1 MLQSDHYELLDKLR
15 FGKNSDERKEALNA
29 LINFEYEARFDAADF
44 LKLLADDDPVYQVYA
59 IGAIGRQKVN
69 AGISELKR
77 IYASSSDTMIL
88 NELLTAFLQFET
100 DDFLDIVVEKLK
112 KLSRKPWVFQTRLR
126 ASGSVSDKT
135 FILNQIL
142 IPSLR
147 YIQIA
152 GNATVEKTARLFLDH
167 EDANVRWHALMVFDK
182 LEIALKPDIVSQIKE
197 SDSSPLVRELAT
209 LLIEKR
215 GSNAVTS

>member
-1 MLQSDHYELLDKLR
+1 
-15 FGKNSDERKEALNA
+15 
-29 LINFEYEARFDAADF
+29 
-44 LKLLADDDPVYQVYA
+44 
-59 IGAIGRQKVN
+59 
-69 AGISELKR
+69 
-77 IYASSSDTMIL
+77 
-88 NELLTAFLQFET
+88 
-100 DDFLDIVVEKLK
+100 
-112 KLSRKPWVFQTRLR
+112 
-126 ASGSVSDKT
+126 
-135 FILNQIL
+135 L